1 MENYTK
7 GVVLGVGTF
16 GKVLMATHKETG
28 EVVAIKKIQVGEK
41 GEGVNVT
48 ALREVKLL
56 RELRSPYLVRLLE
69 VLPQKKGINLVMEYC
84 ASDLEHIIKDRSCLL
99 SAGDIKAYMQMI
111 LRALDFC
118 HSHWVVHRDI
128 KPNNFL
134 VTASGE
140 LKLADFGLARM
151 YGSPDRRYTNQVF
164 ARWYRPPELLYGSTC
179 YGPGVDIWAA
189 GCIFAELL
197 LRRPWFVGD
206 SDVEVLTKI
215 FMALGTPTDESWGGL
230 RAMPAFMEFQP
241 TPAPGLR
248 KIFPASIASD
258 DALDLLSR
266 MMSFDA
272 SRRITAADALQHRY
286 FRTDPL
292 PSGVD
297 QLPKPRGRQPEGGG
311 NGGAGAGADG
321 AAEQQQQQNGG
332 SGGDAAGAGG
342 GGGDVAAGAGGGG
355 GDVAVQP
362 PAAAG
367 QPTAQAAA
375 AAATGPSPTP
385 PFGGRPLSAVPESL
399 LGRGER
405 PKLDSSDVAFFKKR
419 KFNLD
424 DALEEGENE
433 QAAAS

>member
-1 MENYTK
+1 MENYSK

-84 ASDLEHIIKDRSCLL
+84 ASDLEHIIKDRSRLL
-99 SAGDIKAYMQMI
+99 SAGDVKAYMQMM
-111 LRALDFC
+111 LRSLDFC

-140 LKLADFGLARM
+140 LKLADFGLARV

-179 YGPGVDIWAA
+179 YGPSVDIWAA

-197 LRRPWFVGD
+197 LRRPWFVGE
-206 SDVEVLTKI
+206 SDVEVLTKVY
-215 FMALGTPTDESWGGL
+215 MALGTPTDESWAGL

-248 KIFPASIASD
+248 KIFPASIVGASD

-266 MMSFDA
+266 MMSLDA
-272 SRRITAADALQHRY
+272 SRRISAADALQHRY
-286 FRTDPL
+286 FRMEPL

-297 QLPKPRGRQPEGGG
+297 QLPKPRVRPAGDAGGG
-311 NGGAGAGADG
+311 GT
-321 AAEQQQQQNGG
+321 
-332 SGGDAAGAGG
+332 AGAGG
-342 GGGDVAAGAGGGG
+342 GKNGGVAAG
-355 GDVAVQP
+355 GD
-362 PAAAG
+362 
-367 QPTAQAAA
+367 
-375 AAATGPSPTP
+375 
-385 PFGGRPLSAVPESL
+385 
-399 LGRGER
+399 
-405 PKLDSSDVAFFKKR
+405 R
-419 KFNLD
+419 K
-424 DALEEGENE
+424 
-433 QAAAS
+433 SVV

>member
-84 ASDLEHIIKDRSCLL
+84 VSDLEHIIKDRSCLL

-111 LRALDFC
+111 LRALEFC

-134 VTASGE
+134 VTANGE

-206 SDVEVLTKI
+206 SDVEVLTKVY
-215 FMALGTPTDESWGGL
+215 MALGTPTDESWGGL

-248 KIFPASIASD
+248 KIFPSSIASD
-258 DALDLLSR
+258 EALDLLSR

-272 SRRITAADALQHRY
+272 STRISAADALQHRY
-286 FRTDPL
+286 FRTEPL

-311 NGGAGAGADG
+311 NGSTGEGGDG
-321 AAEQQQQQNGG
+321 AA
-332 SGGDAAGAGG
+332 AAGG
-342 GGGDVAAGAGGGG
+342 GGGGGDKAPQQRQQQSGGSSGGAGGAAGGGG
-355 GDVAVQP
+355 SAAQP
-362 PAAAG
+362 PAAG
-367 QPTAQAAA
+367 EQPNGAAA
-375 AAATGPSPTP
+375 AAGPSPTP
-385 PFGGRPLSAVPESL
+385 PFIGRPLSAIPESL

-405 PKLDSSDVAFFKKR
+405 PKLNSSDVAFFKKR

-424 DALEEGENE
+424 DALEDEENAE
-433 QAAAS
+433 AGAS